1 MAFLGLPT
9 KEQKVAKRETA
20 RNIVSPSAANPTF
33 DFNSPG
39 GPSDPPQEA
48 ALKIKVS
55 LVNVD
60 NLLKDSL
67 VLSKVRAGI
76 KKKDEEK
83 AKRAGKEQKLE
94 QAKGLASKVKIPGAK
109 RIQSFWQKLRDF
121 FINVFWGWI
130 AVKLVDVLP
139 TLLEWLP
146 RIGGFVNG
154 VMGIAG

>member
-1 MAFLGLPT
+1 M
-9 KEQKVAKRETA
+9 
-20 RNIVSPSAANPTF
+20 
-33 DFNSPG
+33 
-39 GPSDPPQEA
+39 
-48 ALKIKVS
+48 
-55 LVNVD
+55 
-60 NLLKDSL
+60 
-67 VLSKVRAGI
+67 SKVRAGI